1 MRYLILFFLLFC
13 GSILMAQNKSA
24 AQLRQEMAKIRQNTN
39 WDNPEAVKKS
49 QEEIKKLSKQLM
61 LINSPNSPQGQA
73 PQTEPKPGQISEESA
88 DYRLK
93 LMDQIWT
100 SIRAGKN
107 ANVDLAK
114 PLRDEIVEEYKDDES
129 PKIKNSQYL
138 EDMTVLC
145 IDMSLP
151 TVQRTIDQ
159 MENFKSIETLIIS
172 GGKNGVP
179 VNLDDLLKRA
189 ANYPL
194 KQLYIIGFKN
204 FVTQVPKK
212 VSSYTN
218 LNLLSLVGNQISLLP
233 PEIGSLDSLKTL
245 YVDINPVTSVLP
257 IVRNLHQ
264 LKKLGVGQT
273 NIPQSELDI
282 LKQTL
287 PNCNIQLK

>member
-1 MRYLILFFLLFC
+1 MKYLILFFLLLC
-13 GSILMAQNKSA
+13 GSILIAQNKSA
-24 AQLRQEMAKIRQNTN
+24 TQLRQEMAKIRQNTN

-49 QEEIKKLSKQLM
+49 QEEIKILSKQLM
-61 LINSPNSPQGQA
+61 LINNSQQQNQ

-129 PKIKNSQYL
+129 PKIKNPQYF
-138 EDMTVLC
+138 EDMTILC
-145 IDMSLP
+145 INMSLP

-159 MENFKSIETLIIS
+159 MQYFKSIETLIIT

-194 KQLYIIGFKN
+194 KQLYIIGFNN
-204 FVTQVPKK
+204 FVTQIPKQ

-218 LNLLSLVGNQISLLP
+218 LHLLSFVGNKISLLP

-245 YVDINPVTSVLP
+245 YVDINPVTSVLS

-273 NIPQSELDI
+273 NIPQAELDI
-282 LKQTL
+282 IKQTL
-287 PNCNIQLK
+287 PNCNILQK